1 MITSRSPLRIS
12 LGGGG
17 TDLPSYY
24 KKYDGY
30 CISGSINKYVYTTII
45 KPFKPGI
52 YLKYSEIE
60 KQKKFSKIKHKIIK
74 HVLRREIKNKV
85 PQIEIITLADIPSGT
100 GLGSSGS
107 FTVGLLKALRSFNK
121 ELITQKKL
129 AELSCKIEIEDL
141 KNSSGKQD
149 QYIATYGGIS
159 EFYFKKNGEVIVKR
173 LPLKQDTINEL
184 NENLVLFFTGYSR
197 SSTEV
202 LKDQDVKTKKLNY
215 EMIENLNIIKKLGY
229 QSRDALIRSDIE
241 KFGKIMH
248 DHWNIKKKR
257 SKQISNKKI
266 NDWYDIAVKNGAI
279 GGKLIGAGGGGFLLF
294 LADNKKKLRTTMNK
308 LGLLEVNFQFEF
320 EGAKII
326 IFSFL

>member
-74 HVLRREIKNKV
+74 HVLTREIKNKI

-107 FTVGLLKALRSFNK
+107 FTVGLIQAIRSFNK

-141 KNSSGKQD
+141 KNPSGKQD

-173 LPLKQDTINEL
+173 LPLKQATIDEL
-184 NENLVLFFTGYSR
+184 NENLVLFFTGFSR
-197 SSTEV
+197 SSTKV
-202 LKDQDVKTKKLNY
+202 LKDQDVKTKK
-215 EMIENLNIIKKLGY
+215 
-229 QSRDALIRSDIE
+229 
-241 KFGKIMH
+241 
-248 DHWNIKKKR
+248 
-257 SKQISNKKI
+257 I
-266 NDWYDIAVKNGAI
+266 NPS
-279 GGKLIGAGGGGFLLF
+279 FFCLF
-294 LADNKKKLRTTMNK
+294 LTK
-308 LGLLEVNFQFEF
+308 
-320 EGAKII
+320 
-326 IFSFL
+326 

>member
-60 KQKKFSKIKHKIIK
+60 KQKKFFKIKHKIIK

-129 AELSCKIEIEDL
+129 AELSCNIEIEDL
-141 KNSSGKQD
+141 KNSIGKQD

-159 EFYFKKNGEVIVKR
+159 EFYFKKNGGVIVKR
-173 LPLKQDTINEL
+173 LPLKQDTISEL
-184 NENLVLFFTGYSR
+184 NENLVLFFTGFSR

-229 QSRDALIRSDIE
+229 QSRDALIKSDIE

-248 DHWNIKKKR
+248 DHWNIKKKDQN
-257 SKQISNKKI
+257 KFQI
-266 NDWYDIAVKNGAI
+266 
-279 GGKLIGAGGGGFLLF
+279 
-294 LADNKKKLRTTMNK
+294 KKLMI
-308 LGLLEVNFQFEF
+308 GM
-320 EGAKII
+320 I
-326 IFSFL
+326 

>member
-229 QSRDALIRSDIE
+229 QSRDALIKSDIE

-326 IFSFL
+326 

>member
-1 MITSRSPLRIS
+1 M
-12 LGGGG
+12 
-17 TDLPSYY
+17 
-24 KKYDGY
+24 
-30 CISGSINKYVYTTII
+30 
-45 KPFKPGI
+45 
-52 YLKYSEIE
+52 
-60 KQKKFSKIKHKIIK
+60 
-74 HVLRREIKNKV
+74 
-85 PQIEIITLADIPSGT
+85 ADIPSGT

-159 EFYFKKNGEVIVKR
+159 EFYFKKNGGVIVKR
-173 LPLKQDTINEL
+173 LPLKQDTISEL

-229 QSRDALIRSDIE
+229 QSRDALIKSDIE

-248 DHWNIKKKR
+248 DHWNIKKKI
-257 SKQISNKKI
+257 K
-266 NDWYDIAVKNGAI
+266 
-279 GGKLIGAGGGGFLLF
+279 
-294 LADNKKKLRTTMNK
+294 T
-308 LGLLEVNFQFEF
+308 NF
-320 EGAKII
+320 K
-326 IFSFL
+326 

>member
-229 QSRDALIRSDIE
+229 QSRYALIKSDIE

-326 IFSFL
+326 

>member
-202 LKDQDVKTKKLNY
+202 SKDQDVKTKKLNY

-229 QSRDALIRSDIE
+229 QSRDALIKSDIE

-326 IFSFL
+326 